1 MVVFFSYDLLKPLYL
16 IKTCDLS
23 HGTVTLVQW
32 IKLRANAFPIFRRK
46 KTYRFNLR
54 LFKSLNNF
62 IKFLP
67 YTKSIELYNDSEK
80 NDCLAILKKIIS
92 NTVARGLRCQ
102 VQYIQFL

>member
-1 MVVFFSYDLLKPLYL
+1 MFLQDGCFFSYDLLKPLYL

-32 IKLRANAFPIFRRK
+32 IKLRADVFPIFRRK
-46 KTYRFNLR
+46 KR
-54 LFKSLNNF
+54 LIVSIWGCLKSLNNF

-80 NDCLAILKKIIS
+80 NDCLAILKTIIS
-92 NTVARGLRCQ
+92 NS
-102 VQYIQFL
+102 